1 MTVLKII
8 WHNLHSAERRERE
21 RERESACSYVCAV
34 LHPHRLASQLKTY
47 MFLLLCAH
55 MGSVEIKSRKN
66 ETKQKINNPK
76 PVNYTILAFMLKY
89 CFVMLGTI
97 IAEKDWLVS
106 HR

>member
-1 MTVLKII
+1 
-8 WHNLHSAERRERE
+8 
-21 RERESACSYVCAV
+21 
-34 LHPHRLASQLKTY
+34 
-47 MFLLLCAH
+47 